1 MIRTIEVTIVEDR
14 LRIYKL
20 KRAEYEDELNELE
33 QDRKRIIK
41 RKKNKK
47 ERMKLL
53 KANTRQQIFYI
64 AKALNSTV
72 LYYKQYYFEN
82 DYYRFKKLLD
92 VQTAPDGEPP
102 MDERA
107 KQKAHLE

>member
-20 KRAEYEDELNELE
+20 KRAEYEEELNELE

-53 KANTRQQIFYI
+53 KANTRQ
-64 AKALNSTV
+64 
-72 LYYKQYYFEN
+72 
-82 DYYRFKKLLD
+82 
-92 VQTAPDGEPP
+92 
-102 MDERA
+102 
-107 KQKAHLE
+107 

>member
-14 LRIYKL
+14 LKIYKQ
-20 KRAEYEDELNELE
+20 KRADFEEELNELE

-53 KANTRQQIFYI
+53 KENTKQQFLYI
-64 AKALNSTV
+64 AKALNATV
-72 LYYKQYYFEN
+72 IYYK
-82 DYYRFKKLLD
+82 
-92 VQTAPDGEPP
+92 
-102 MDERA
+102 
-107 KQKAHLE
+107 

>member
-1 MIRTIEVTIVEDR
+1 MIRTIEATIVEDR
-14 LRIYKL
+14 LRIYKQ
-20 KRAEYEDELNELE
+20 KRAEFEEELAELE
-33 QDRKRIIK
+33 ADRKRIVK

-53 KANTRQQIFYI
+53 KANTRSQLVYI

-72 LYYKQYYFEN
+72 IYYKQFYYEN

-92 VQTAPDGEPP
+92 V
-102 MDERA
+102 
-107 KQKAHLE
+107 

>member
-14 LRIYKL
+14 LRIYKQ
-20 KRAEYEDELNELE
+20 KRADFEEELNELE

-53 KANTRQQIFYI
+53 KENTKQQFLYI
-64 AKALNSTV
+64 AKALNATV
-72 LYYKQYYFEN
+72 IYYK
-82 DYYRFKKLLD
+82 
-92 VQTAPDGEPP
+92 
-102 MDERA
+102 
-107 KQKAHLE
+107 

>member
-14 LRIYKL
+14 LKIYKQ
-20 KRAEYEDELNELE
+20 KRADFEEELNELE

-53 KANTRQQIFYI
+53 KENT
-64 AKALNSTV
+64 K
-72 LYYKQYYFEN
+72 
-82 DYYRFKKLLD
+82 
-92 VQTAPDGEPP
+92 
-102 MDERA
+102 
-107 KQKAHLE
+107 

>member
-14 LRIYKL
+14 LKIYKQ
-20 KRAEYEDELNELE
+20 KRADFEEELNELE

-53 KANTRQQIFYI
+53 KENT
-64 AKALNSTV
+64 
-72 LYYKQYYFEN
+72 KQ
-82 DYYRFKKLLD
+82 
-92 VQTAPDGEPP
+92 
-102 MDERA
+102 
-107 KQKAHLE
+107 

>member
-20 KRAEYEDELNELE
+20 KRAEYEEELNELE

-53 KANTRQQIFYI
+53 KANTRQQVLYI

-72 LYYKQYYFEN
+72 I
-82 DYYRFKKLLD
+82 
-92 VQTAPDGEPP
+92 
-102 MDERA
+102 
-107 KQKAHLE
+107 

>member
-20 KRAEYEDELNELE
+20 KRAEFEDELNELE

-53 KANTRQQIFYI
+53 KANTRQ
-64 AKALNSTV
+64 
-72 LYYKQYYFEN
+72 
-82 DYYRFKKLLD
+82 
-92 VQTAPDGEPP
+92 
-102 MDERA
+102 
-107 KQKAHLE
+107 